1 MEQFSNLYQRPQPAT
16 RPITKVMTRYTPTS
30 ASGLQDT

>member
-1 MEQFSNLYQRPQPAT
+1 MAQWFYLYPGPQSSARPA
-16 RPITKVMTRYTPTS
+16 TKVMTRYTPTS